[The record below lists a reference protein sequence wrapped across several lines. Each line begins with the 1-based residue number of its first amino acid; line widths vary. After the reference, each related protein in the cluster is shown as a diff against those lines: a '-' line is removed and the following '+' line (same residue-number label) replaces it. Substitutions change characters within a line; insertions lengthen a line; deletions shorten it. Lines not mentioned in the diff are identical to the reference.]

1 MCGIYGTTIKYTN
14 NQIKSKLERTA
25 FRGPDK
31 MDWKSYNYNDNH
43 VTFGHNR
50 LSIIDLDPR
59 SNQPFKYLD
68 KINIVFNGEIYNFQ
82 ELKKKLSQKG
92 YVFNTTSDTEVICA
106 AYLEFGKNCLEYLN
120 GMFAF
125 VIYDITKQ
133 QFFGARDRL
142 GQKPFYYYLNGKEFE
157 FSSQI
162 SSIQLFNENRLT
174 ISSNS
179 IQKYLSWGTIPDTNS
194 IFNEIKKLQAGHYFT
209 YNLNTGEFKNEEYWD
224 IDYLGKNKFEG
235 TYDEATLELENIA
248 KDAVKMRLFADVPVG
263 IFLSG
268 GVDSSLIAAL
278 ATKST
283 NEKIKTFSVKFN
295 EKGFDESIYAKQVA
309 DHLDTDH
316 HIIECNYNEGI
327 DLIDNFHHFYDE
339 PFSDSSAIPSML
351 LAKYTKKH
359 VTVALSGDAGD
370 ESFIGYHRYN
380 WVKYM
385 NAIYR
390 MPKPL
395 RLLAAKTL
403 NAMPNYK
410 LKVIGG
416 VIQNKNV
423 NDAYLGTLYSP
434 KSNWFE
440 FEQTNDLDFEELKY
454 LYHENKNVFERV
466 SDFDLKTYL
475 NWDINT
481 KVDRA
486 TMAYSLEARAPL
498 LDYRI
503 VEFARSLPTHFKF
516 QNKNQKRI
524 LKDVLYKHVPKEIFD
539 RPKAGFTM
547 PFKEW
552 FKTDLKDYVLT
563 ELSLE
568 NLGEIPGIKPNEVMK
583 MINQHMDGTWNRYGL
598 IWQLI
603 ILRQWLKNN
612 GQGFSI
618 K

>member
-1 MCGIYGTTIKYTN
+1 
-14 NQIKSKLERTA
+14 
-25 FRGPDK
+25 
-31 MDWKSYNYNDNH
+31 
-43 VTFGHNR
+43 
-50 LSIIDLDPR
+50 
-59 SNQPFKYLD
+59 
-68 KINIVFNGEIYNFQ
+68 
-82 ELKKKLSQKG
+82 
-92 YVFNTTSDTEVICA
+92 
-106 AYLEFGKNCLEYLN
+106 
-120 GMFAF
+120 
-125 VIYDITKQ
+125 
-133 QFFGARDRL
+133 
-142 GQKPFYYYLNGKEFE
+142 
-157 FSSQI
+157 
-162 SSIQLFNENRLT
+162 
-174 ISSNS
+174 
-179 IQKYLSWGTIPDTNS
+179 
-194 IFNEIKKLQAGHYFT
+194 
-209 YNLNTGEFKNEEYWD
+209 
-224 IDYLGKNKFEG
+224 
-235 TYDEATLELENIA
+235 
-248 KDAVKMRLFADVPVG
+248 MRV
-263 IFLSG
+263 S
-268 GVDSSLIAAL
+268 
-278 ATKST
+278 
-283 NEKIKTFSVKFN
+283 
-295 EKGFDESIYAKQVA
+295 
-309 DHLDTDH
+309 
-316 HIIECNYNEGI
+316 
-327 DLIDNFHHFYDE
+327 
-339 PFSDSSAIPSML
+339 
-351 LAKYTKKH
+351 
-359 VTVALSGDAGD
+359 
-370 ESFIGYHRYN
+370 
-380 WVKYM
+380 
-385 NAIYR
+385 
-390 MPKPL
+390 
-395 RLLAAKTL
+395 
-403 NAMPNYK
+403 